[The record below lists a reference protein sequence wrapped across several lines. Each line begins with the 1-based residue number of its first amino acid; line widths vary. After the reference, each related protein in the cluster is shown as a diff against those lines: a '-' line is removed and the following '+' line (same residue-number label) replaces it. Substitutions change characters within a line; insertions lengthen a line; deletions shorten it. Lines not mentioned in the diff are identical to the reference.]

1 MQGKPSYF
9 ISIKNNINRYSNSF
23 KIGSSSLITMSKN
36 LKSLLF
42 FAFFLI
48 FNINQSIAK
57 TDLLLKHQED
67 LFIIENYLNNIKQ
80 FSANFYQESNEKTA
94 KGKFFL
100 SKNDKNGKIR
110 IEYQTKPKILI
121 IINGSKLIYQDL
133 ELEETSYIDSSSTPA
148 SFLLKNN
155 ISFSDPKISITN
167 IIKNEQEIIISLKQ
181 NQKEQPQIESKIAFN
196 LNPTFLKRIESTNEL
211 GQNVILRLE
220 NIDTSTPISNKLFIA
235 KNQNLSQ

>member
-23 KIGSSSLITMSKN
+23 KIDSSSLIAISKN

-80 FSANFYQESNEKTA
+80 FSANFYQESNESTA

-155 ISFSDPKISITN
+155 ISFSDPKISHV
-167 IIKNEQEIIISLKQ
+167 S
-181 NQKEQPQIESKIAFN
+181 
-196 LNPTFLKRIESTNEL
+196 
-211 GQNVILRLE
+211 
-220 NIDTSTPISNKLFIA
+220 
-235 KNQNLSQ
+235 